1 MVSSPHSSASPRP
14 RLADRWHR
22 LLHIYQKEIW
32 QTATLKDRSP
42 RGLLFAVMRVVSITL
57 TVCNETRIVSR
68 AAALSYSSLLGLGP
82 LLAIAVLVAGF
93 ALGKTDST
101 TIAKTLDNMLKVV
114 APQLSEYEA
123 IARRS
128 ASAEPPATTPANP
141 ARTTPSA
148 AERSAAQPA
157 APGERS
163 PTPSLVNPTLVD
175 TIDGIIK
182 ASQSGSVGALGV
194 FSLLFVVLLMFKGI
208 EDTFND
214 IWGVHQGRSMLMR
227 IVLYWT
233 VLTLGAVL
241 FFTAV
246 ALLGASTFAS
256 VFQERLNAH
265 GWFTKFNWSL
275 PSSFALL
282 ALMLTLF
289 YRVIPN
295 TRVMW
300 RSAILGAIVV
310 TALLALNNFVAFVY
324 VKRVVLQRSLYG
336 GLALPLVLLSV
347 LYVFWLC
354 VLIGGTVS
362 YAIQNVHFRNS
373 QAAWSTLTESMR
385 ERLALV
391 VFLTICR
398 RFRECLP
405 PISASHLST
414 MLKVPTQL
422 LNECLSR
429 LVVLKLVTTLR
440 PDPNITTTDYLYQP
454 ARPLNRITLFDFK
467 TLDDNYGENPVSTSL
482 EHIEPLIVP
491 YDAALSQLGEQPFFQ
506 KTLEELLAEH
516 PFDESRPP
524 FALGERRVTKK

>member
-1 MVSSPHSSASPRP
+1 L
-14 RLADRWHR
+14 RLTDVWSR
-22 LLHIYQKEIW
+22 LSRVYQKEIW
-32 QTATLKDRSP
+32 QSAFMKDRSP
-42 RGLLFAVMRVVSITL
+42 RGLFYAVLRVVSITL
-57 TVCNETRIVSR
+57 TVCDETRIVIR

-101 TIAKTLDNMLKVV
+101 SIAKTLDNMLKVV
-114 APQLSEYEA
+114 APQLAEYEA
-123 IARRS
+123 IEKKNAAAR
-128 ASAEPPATTPANP
+128 ASAPPETDPVRDAPPAGATRPGAGSTTPASATP
-141 ARTTPSA
+141 A
-148 AERSAAQPA
+148 PA
-157 APGERS
+157 TS
-163 PTPSLVNPTLVD
+163 PTLPPSLVSPTLVD

-214 IWGVHQGRSMLMR
+214 IWGVHQGRSVLMR

-233 VLTLGAVL
+233 VLTLGALL

-256 VFQERLNAH
+256 VFQEKLKAH
-265 GWFTKFNWSL
+265 GWFSSFNWSL

-295 TRVMW
+295 TRVLW
-300 RSAILGAIVV
+300 RSALLGALVV

-324 VKRVVLQRSLYG
+324 VKRVILQKSLYG
-336 GLALPLVLLSV
+336 SLALPLVLLSV
-347 LYVFWLC
+347 LYIFWLC

-362 YAIQNVHFRNS
+362 YAVQNVHFRNS

-414 MLKVPTQL
+414 MLKVPAQL

-429 LVVLKLVTTLR
+429 LVALKLVTTLR
-440 PDPNITTTDYLYQP
+440 PDPNVTTTDYLYQP
-454 ARPLNRITLFDFK
+454 ARPLNKLTLFDFK
-467 TLDDNYGENPVSTSL
+467 TLDDNYGENPVSASL
-482 EHIEPLIVP
+482 EHIEPLIVQ
-491 YDAALSQLGEQPFFQ
+491 YDAALARLGEQEFFQ
-506 KTLEELLAEH
+506 LTLEQLLETH

-524 FALGERRVTKK
+524 FAMGDRPSKK